1 MEVTFNNE
9 FGLLTWTLP
18 ESTVAYARR
27 VGAPDEEFQ
36 AMIMHMFGRPI
47 QMMMGA
53 VCSGV
58 MSHPDM
64 MYALSEDL
72 ADQVKMA
79 LEAHLGRFSG

>member
-18 ESTVAYARR
+18 ESTVAYARQ
-27 VGAPDEEFQ
+27 VGASDEEFQ

-53 VCSGV
+53 VCSGAA
-58 MSHPDM
+58 SHPDL
-64 MYALSEDL
+64 MYALSGEL
-72 ADQVKMA
+72 ADNVKLA
-79 LEAHLGRFSG
+79 LEAHLARLRD